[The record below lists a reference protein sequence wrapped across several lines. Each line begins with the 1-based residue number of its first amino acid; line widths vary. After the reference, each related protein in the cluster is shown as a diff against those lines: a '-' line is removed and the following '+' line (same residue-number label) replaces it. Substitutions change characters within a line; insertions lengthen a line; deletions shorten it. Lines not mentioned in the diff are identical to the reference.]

1 MATNVDGMGSVVAQ
15 HYNKLQE
22 KGKEQRK
29 DSRIYFMRNFN
40 NWIKS
45 TLIQEYIEKI
55 RDRHEDPGY
64 KINVLDIGKFLL
76 SLLHSPRATK
86 YIYTYYLFRLREGRR
101 PAEMAEKQR
110 ESRGGGGHRRDQHR
124 AVQGALQGHEPQGPG
139 PPVQRRVLR
148 GGLHQDQDPGS
159 LLRQGHPV

>member
-76 SLLHSPRATK
+76 SLLHSPCYK
-86 YIYTYYLFRLREGRR
+86 VHLYIISRLREGRR

-110 ESRGGGGHRRDQHR
+110 QSRGWCGHRRDQHR

-148 GGLHQDQDPGS
+148 GGLHQDQDP
-159 LLRQGHPV
+159 